1 MVDIEKLLEEA
12 INGTKTPEKFWK
24 NKITDEAKP
33 FWEACVERAKAG
45 KPIKP
50 YRIHKILEREYN
62 VVVSDTA
69 IRRYFDRLHING

>member
-12 INGTKTPEKFWK
+12 INGTKTPEKFWQ

-50 YRIHKILEREYN
+50 
-62 VVVSDTA
+62 
-69 IRRYFDRLHING
+69 